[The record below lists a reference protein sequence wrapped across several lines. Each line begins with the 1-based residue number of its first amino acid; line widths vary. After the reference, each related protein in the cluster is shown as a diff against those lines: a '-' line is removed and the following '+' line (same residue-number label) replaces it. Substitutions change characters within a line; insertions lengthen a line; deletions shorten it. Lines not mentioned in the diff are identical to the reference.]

1 LLCSTIGNSPQLDNA
16 VRKGTSDLLLKLG
29 AKPLAESGV
38 KIYELFDNE
47 QP

>member
-1 LLCSTIGNSPQLDNA
+1 MSNTAEFSAAGMSF
-16 VRKGTSDLLLKLG
+16 RKGTSDLLLKLG

-38 KIYELFDNE
+38 KIYELFYNT